1 VSGAKK
7 RNSMKKERFED
18 QKERRIKDERQI
30 NSTENHAL
38 RGSKARMTTGKKRY
52 LARLGKKINGNKM
65 KMENNKNNKSRH
77 ALHKTVKITVGKKRN
92 LLNQTKNTR
101 EEKSVAKRTHQRRI
115 LSKFIKRHRDKHI
128 QHHKHFNTKNTR
140 AGFKQV

>member
-1 VSGAKK
+1 
-7 RNSMKKERFED
+7 MKKARFED

-38 RGSKARMTTGKKRY
+38 RGRKARMTSGKKRY

-101 EEKSVAKRTHQRRI
+101 EERSVAKRRHQRHI
-115 LSKFIKRHRDKHI
+115 FSKFINIRRRV
-128 QHHKHFNTKNTR
+128 FR
-140 AGFKQV
+140 LA